1 VHQHSGSRQPIDAL
15 AAECRAAFTRFRL
28 AWLKANFR
36 PDQLR
41 DGAGRWTLVG
51 GSRVVVTRNDRTG
64 HERVDRTSDLLVDEL
79 REVSEAAGEGA
90 GPNFGVAVHVEF
102 ASRVRELD
110 LPGIGI
116 HGVEQSFSAGDVV
129 RYGLDGSI
137 RTDVVLRSGRGD
149 SGDIQAVW
157 DVKTGTARLTEGR
170 IREIREALG
179 IGPEVPIIE
188 LHVRR
193 GVTKKDRDE
202 REFHLGTSISC

>member
-1 VHQHSGSRQPIDAL
+1 MHQHSGSRQPIDAL

-28 AWLKANFR
+28 AWLKANFK

-90 GPNFGVAVHVEF
+90 GPNFGVAVHVGF

-110 LPGIGI
+110 CRASEYMALNKASALATSFGMGWMVALGRMSSF
-116 HGVEQSFSAGDVV
+116 GVEAATAATSKPF
-129 RYGLDGSI
+129 
-137 RTDVVLRSGRGD
+137 
-149 SGDIQAVW
+149 
-157 DVKTGTARLTEGR
+157 GT
-170 IREIREALG
+170 
-179 IGPEVPIIE
+179 
-188 LHVRR
+188 
-193 GVTKKDRDE
+193 
-202 REFHLGTSISC
+202 